1 MSRLKFV
8 FINVNLLIFNMEVR
22 NCYVLNLR
30 NTVFWNVT
38 SCSLVLIYRRFE
50 GAPCP
55 MNLRHDRAL
64 PSSEMSI
71 NCYQT
76 AQRHI
81 PADAGV
87 HLSVHPPCLFVRLFQ
102 VHARIASY
110 LHAHATT
117 QRDSRRARKELER
130 NRRTTL
136 LLTGI
141 AVLFAVSWLPLGQ

>member
-1 MSRLKFV
+1 MSGWSFD
-8 FINVNLLIFNMEVR
+8 FINVKLLIFNTQVW

-38 SCSLVLIYRRFE
+38 SCSLVLIYRRYE
-50 GAPCP
+50 GTPCL
-55 MNLRHDRAL
+55 MNLRQDIAL
-64 PSSEMSI
+64 RSSGMSKY
-71 NCYQT
+71 CYQN
-76 AQRHI
+76 ARRHI
-81 PADAGV
+81 PADGGV
-87 HLSVHPPCLFVRLFQ
+87 HLPVHPCLSVRLFQ